1 MKLDLTVAAIM
12 AAVPWISMNSQMEAK
27 RLALLA
33 AVIAVAAILGRFRLI
48 DARIVQGAAALTML
62 AIAWL
67 ESFPARNHSAEI
79 GTYIACGAAV
89 LALVS
94 FRAAR
99 RSQRLVA

>member
-1 MKLDLTVAAIM
+1 MKLDLTLAAII
-12 AAVPWISMNSQMEAK
+12 AAVPWISMNSLMEAK

-33 AVIAVAAILGRFRLI
+33 AVVAVAAVLGRFRLI
-48 DARIVQGAAALTML
+48 DARIVHAAAGLTML

-67 ESFPARNHSAEI
+67 ESFPAWNHSAEI

-89 LALVS
+89 LALAS

-99 RSQRLVA
+99 GS